1 MRGKGGIGRGGEGGE
16 RGQIEREEGEGP
28 RGERERESVRVRKIC
43 RGERG
48 GDWLASMDKNEGGV
62 VLGSARF
69 FGVGF
74 YTNRHV

>member
-1 MRGKGGIGRGGEGGE
+1 MRGGRSRERRGRG
-16 RGQIEREEGEGP
+16 REES
-28 RGERERESVRVRKIC
+28 ERERECESEKDLP
-43 RGERG
+43 RGEG